1 MPTIQKNKLQTFV
14 VKIKLRAKCFTGLRP
29 TTEKKWTYTYI
40 LVLTYALYQL
50 NYEVR
55 KRAMSDE
62 GKTADYVR
70 GGGGRK
76 IGRSQVVYF
85 ICTVGILAKI
95 A

>member
-14 VKIKLRAKCFTGLRP
+14 VKIKLRTKCFTGLRP

-55 KRAMSDE
+55 KRAMR
-62 GKTADYVR
+62 VR
-70 GGGGRK
+70 QPLKGGGGK
-76 IGRSQVVYF
+76 IGRSQVEYF